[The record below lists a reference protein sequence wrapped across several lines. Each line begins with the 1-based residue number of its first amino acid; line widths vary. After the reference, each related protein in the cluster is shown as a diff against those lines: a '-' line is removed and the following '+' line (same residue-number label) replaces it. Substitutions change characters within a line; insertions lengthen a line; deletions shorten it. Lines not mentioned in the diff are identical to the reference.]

1 MSYADISYQ
10 FFGEGSK
17 LIRPYF
23 MEIKDEL
30 KRANINYTLEEYLS
44 ISLFTTA
51 LTFLFETV
59 ILAFLFGLFI
69 APGIAVLLSLTLSTA
84 LSALLFFLFYTYPT
98 AAAKNRSNKIT
109 KVLPFATSYMSTI
122 ASSESQPINVFRT
135 ISNFKEYGELSKET
149 ESIVRDVELF
159 GMTTSSAIKKQAKI
173 TPSSELKELLFGIN
187 TMLLTGGNLG
197 VFLKEKSQEYMN
209 DHRRRI
215 RKYSQDLSLY
225 VELYLTL
232 IITGSIFFIVLSSI
246 ISTISAGLGTIM
258 IQTLIVFIML
268 PLISIGFIFLIRSA
282 NPT

>member
-1 MSYADISYQ
+1 MTYADVSYR
-10 FFGEGSK
+10 FFGDASK

-23 MEIKDEL
+23 MEIREEL
-30 KRANINYTLEEYLS
+30 KKANINYTLEEYLS

-51 LTFLFETV
+51 ITFLFETI
-59 ILAFLFGLFI
+59 ILAFLFGLFVDPAI
-69 APGIAVLLSLTLSTA
+69 SVLLSFTLSTA

-98 AAAKNRSNKIT
+98 AAARNRSNKIR
-109 KVLPFATSYMSTI
+109 KVLPFATSYMATI
-122 ASSESQPINVFRT
+122 ASSNAQPINVFKT
-135 ISNFKEYGELSKET
+135 ISNFKEYDEMSKEA

-173 TPSSELKELLFGIN
+173 TPSNEFKELLFGIN
-187 TMLLTGGNLG
+187 TMILSGGNLG
-197 VFLKEKSQEYMN
+197 LFLKEKSTEYMN
-209 DHRRRI
+209 DYKRRI

-246 ISTISAGLGTIM
+246 ISTISAGLGTIL
-258 IQTLIVFIML
+258 IQTMIVFILL
-268 PLISIGFIFLIRSA
+268 PLISIGFILLIRSA

>member
-69 APGIAVLLSLTLSTA
+69 APGIAVLLSPTLSTA

-98 AAAKNRSNKIT
+98 AAAKNRSN
-109 KVLPFATSYMSTI
+109 
-122 ASSESQPINVFRT
+122 
-135 ISNFKEYGELSKET
+135 
-149 ESIVRDVELF
+149 
-159 GMTTSSAIKKQAKI
+159 
-173 TPSSELKELLFGIN
+173 
-187 TMLLTGGNLG
+187 
-197 VFLKEKSQEYMN
+197 
-209 DHRRRI
+209 
-215 RKYSQDLSLY
+215 
-225 VELYLTL
+225 
-232 IITGSIFFIVLSSI
+232 
-246 ISTISAGLGTIM
+246 
-258 IQTLIVFIML
+258 
-268 PLISIGFIFLIRSA
+268 
-282 NPT
+282 